1 MNRLDEKYAAVF
13 RDKLY
18 TEIHLL
24 TLDILDLLRL
34 AIKRTLSGDELNAG
48 IDACVKI
55 RKVLDDANV
64 DKLKNLME
72 HKQINESESE

>member
-1 MNRLDEKYAAVF
+1 MDRLDEKHSAVF
-13 RDKLY
+13 RDNQY

-34 AIKRTLSGDELNAG
+34 AKKRALSENEFTTG

-72 HKQINESESE
+72 HNEIINEN